1 MICPKCRK
9 IYPDGQTVCPDCQLE
24 LIGLLGDADAPDD
37 TAANNYA
44 LGNETDTSSAI
55 VYRTADEPIKKRNSL
70 PVLLLA
76 LSLIFFAASG
86 LCYFLS

>member
-9 IYPDGQTVCPDCQLE
+9 IYPDGQTVCPECEFE

-37 TAANNYA
+37 TGANNSA
-44 LGNETDTSSAI
+44 LGNETGLSSAV
-55 VYRTADEPIKKRNSL
+55 VYRTTDEPIKKRNSL
-70 PVLLLA
+70 PALLLA
-76 LSLIFFAASG
+76 LSFIFFAASG